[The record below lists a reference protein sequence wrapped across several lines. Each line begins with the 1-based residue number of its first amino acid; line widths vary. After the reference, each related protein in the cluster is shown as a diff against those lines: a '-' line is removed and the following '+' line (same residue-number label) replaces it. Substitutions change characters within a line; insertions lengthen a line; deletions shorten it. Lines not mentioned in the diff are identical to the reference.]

1 MLKVT
6 SSWPLSRSDDI
17 KGKKVILTSTWWA
30 GRNPHA
36 KFNIMSLSSTRT
48 YSQGKKKKF
57 SSHLC
62 FSGTSNY
69 ASMLCRDDSGVVN
82 VVLFIIIMWYGF
94 SKFILKIIFF
104 IQEKKNLI
112 LVFTFVLHQI
122 TTSHAYGFWYF
133 IFNEILCLSISFYIS
148 LMTTYCIL
156 FFLCSLIYIK

>member
-36 KFNIMSLSSTRT
+36 KFNIMSLSSTRM
-48 YSQGKKKKF
+48 YSKKKKKKI

-112 LVFTFVLHQI
+112 LVFTFALHQI

-148 LMTTYCIL
+148 LMTIYYIL